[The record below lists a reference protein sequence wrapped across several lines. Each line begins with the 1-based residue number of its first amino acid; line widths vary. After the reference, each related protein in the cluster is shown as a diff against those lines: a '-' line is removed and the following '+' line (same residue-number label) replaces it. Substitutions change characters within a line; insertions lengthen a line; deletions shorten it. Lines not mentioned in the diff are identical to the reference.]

1 MGKTEPLAEKNPLY
15 GRATGIMKL
24 DPMPYWVTAQF
35 FPGYSPVQ
43 QVEAFATLGGIPH
56 YLAQFDPEVNLEKNI
71 ISHIL
76 RKGSP
81 LYSEVEFL
89 LHQELRET
97 AMYNGIIQAIAL
109 GASSLNEIAQR
120 AVIDAQGASVYLRSL
135 IELHIVRREFSVGSS
150 PNEQSKGTRGLYQ
163 LTDEFFRFWYS
174 FVFPNKSDLEM
185 FDAEGVYRNEVAP
198 RMNEFASRTFEEIC
212 RNWLRREHR
221 RGNLPIRCD
230 SIGRWWDKN
239 CEIDVV
245 GFPKERDNTPR
256 GAQVIVGECK
266 FSVAP
271 VGAATYRDLVEKAHR
286 FPNAE
291 KHYYLFSK
299 SGFSEEL
306 QTLARSD
313 SHLRLVTIDDLYAQ
327 QRRKSCFP
335 ELLAEAVSRVVC
347 KNALACGNSTR
358 GAPRIAALA
367 DLKAG
372 FSGSQ
377 HVLATTSGIS
387 HKDATRIPRT
397 RGLFCTQL
405 TLTIPRARAQT
416 RINTAHT
423 RTIQRDPCAIL
434 RTS

>member
-1 MGKTEPLAEKNPLY
+1 MLKRISGKARIPVPRIAE
-15 GRATGIMKL
+15 
-24 DPMPYWVTAQF
+24 
-35 FPGYSPVQ
+35 
-43 QVEAFATLGGIPH
+43 
-56 YLAQFDPEVNLEKNI
+56 
-71 ISHIL
+71 
-76 RKGSP
+76 
-81 LYSEVEFL
+81 
-89 LHQELRET
+89 
-97 AMYNGIIQAIAL
+97 
-109 GASSLNEIAQR
+109 
-120 AVIDAQGASVYLRSL
+120 
-135 IELHIVRREFSVGSS
+135 
-150 PNEQSKGTRGLYQ
+150 
-163 LTDEFFRFWYS
+163 
-174 FVFPNKSDLEM
+174 
-185 FDAEGVYRNEVAP
+185 
-198 RMNEFASRTFEEIC
+198 
-212 RNWLRREHR
+212 
-221 RGNLPIRCD
+221 
-230 SIGRWWDKN
+230 
-239 CEIDVV
+239 
-245 GFPKERDNTPR
+245 
-256 GAQVIVGECK
+256 K

-271 VGAATYRDLVEKAHR
+271 VGAATYRYLVEKAHR

-387 HKDATRIPRT
+387 HKVATRIPRT

-405 TLTIPRARAQT
+405 TPTIPRARAQT

>member
-1 MGKTEPLAEKNPLY
+1 MKSDPSLPSVLQGLWDHSLKNADITLILCGSAMSFMEKELLAEKNPLY

-24 DPMPYWVTAQF
+24 DPMPYWVAAQF

-120 AVIDAQGASVYLRSL
+120 AMIDAQRASVYLRNL

-245 GFPKERDNTPR
+245 GFSKEHGNTPR
-256 GAQVIVGECK
+256 GAQIIVGECK
-266 FSVAP
+266 FTVTP

-313 SHLRLVTIDDLYAQ
+313 SHLRLVTIDDLYA
-327 QRRKSCFP
+327 
-335 ELLAEAVSRVVC
+335 
-347 KNALACGNSTR
+347 
-358 GAPRIAALA
+358 
-367 DLKAG
+367 
-372 FSGSQ
+372 
-377 HVLATTSGIS
+377 
-387 HKDATRIPRT
+387 
-397 RGLFCTQL
+397 
-405 TLTIPRARAQT
+405 
-416 RINTAHT
+416 
-423 RTIQRDPCAIL
+423 
-434 RTS
+434 